1 MGVVAQDVSRISDP
15 VKNANYGA
23 GQGPSGRTV
32 PFTRPSV
39 SSSISSK
46 TSLQVAESAIANARG
61 AFTKNKV
68 VVAISLLDT
77 AYNALSGL
85 YNSLSGDD
93 AQAAKAKM
101 DELLSEKQKLQYQ
114 QETDQLTM
122 QKADELNDFLTRQQ
136 NAMTP
141 PATGETL
148 PAVLTR
154 NAKELVTSVNK
165 LNSTLGEKFDYFNNY
180 FYGFLT
186 YMDIATGL
194 MDKTYTLNKEL
205 ADNAKKKEDDNT
217 LQVGDS
223 KMSPAEIEARKNLAM
238 LKAYDFKNTP
248 VEQSVLEADNVLG
261 MTPLQIEA
269 SHRSF
274 EVEAK
279 VYAKTPQKVKDWD
292 ENELADIAPR
302 EARLVKDATAAI
314 KNTDENNFELDDEDV
329 DLITP
334 LDIKSVFG
342 YDGDSATVQE
352 LFKRL
357 GGVGLPTT

>member
-1 MGVVAQDVSRISDP
+1 MGALAKDYDYW
-15 VKNANYGA
+15 ANSA
-23 GQGPSGRTV
+23 GQGNGGKTAV
-32 PFTRPSV
+32 PANNPVYKPSV
-39 SSSISSK
+39 DK
-46 TSLQVAESAIANARG
+46 SLTQQKIDLAFKNAQKGTNKLGAIVNMG
-61 AFTKNKV
+61 V
-68 VVAISLLDT
+68 
-77 AYNALSGL
+77 
-85 YNSLSGDD
+85 
-93 AQAAKAKM
+93 
-101 DELLSEKQKLQYQ
+101 LLSELFSALNSKPADEVVQLTDDQ
-114 QETDQLTM
+114 QQILKNADLTM
-122 QKADELNDFLTRQQ
+122 QQADKLNDYLTRQQ

-141 PATGETL
+141 PASGETL
-148 PAVLTR
+148 PAVLTN
-154 NAKELVTSVNK
+154 NAKALVTSVNS
-165 LNSTLGEKFDYFNNY
+165 LTSTLGEKFDYFNNY
-180 FYGFLT
+180 FYGLLT

-248 VEQSVLEADNVLG
+248 VDQSVLEADNVLG

-274 EVEAK
+274 EVESK

-302 EARLVKDATAAI
+302 EARLVKDATTAI
-314 KNTDENNFELDDEDV
+314 KHTDENNFELDPEDV

-342 YDGDSATVQE
+342 YNGDSGGLQE